1 MKKNNNKGFMMAEL
15 VIVSAVIVTTLTLL
29 YATYSKMYIV
39 YQERSNYYNIDA
51 SYAAK
56 NIYTY
61 LLKTNHFANLVK
73 NLDVNGNKLIV
84 QAKDNYNDNDE
95 EKCLTYLGIDKDFCN
110 IIVSTYNLKTA
121 YIVDYSLLENNR
133 NTFANFGETEM
144 QKNYFNYLS
153 TSLEY
158 NDDNKYSYIIIVE
171 LNEDEY
177 FYYGNYRVR

>member
-56 NIYTY
+56 NIYTNLLKNNEFNNSNFGDINNDNFSVTLVDNSNCKKINSDFCS
-61 LLKTNHFANLVK
+61 LLKT
-73 NLDVNGNKLIV
+73 
-84 QAKDNYNDNDE
+84 
-95 EKCLTYLGIDKDFCN
+95 
-110 IIVSTYNLKTA
+110 TYNLNSAFLVKYNSST
-121 YIVDYSLLENNR
+121 IENLSGTKIQKDY
-133 NTFANFGETEM
+133 F
-144 QKNYFNYLS
+144 KYLS
-153 TSLEY
+153 TSLDYTE
-158 NDDNKYSYIIIVE
+158 NFSYIVIVE
-171 LNEDEY
+171 LKDNEY